1 MERFDFFDA
10 LHLREHLYSHTDDLS
25 KDLQG
30 TRCCQWTLPGKSRAA
45 KKMSTDESF
54 DHFYV
59 NVACKSEGLLG
70 EPTLPRKQRTPAR
83 LEVGAG
89 APSYPQTAISIS
101 ALIRKASAPSPKPRW
116 RPSWLK
122 LLMVTTIIWGKVQ
135 FLKASYSKDVGDTG
149 ALPGRLLS
157 MFWRNPVGSVK
168 VSKTRKEAKPGSLN
182 YL

>member
-1 MERFDFFDA
+1 MERFDFFVA
-10 LHLREHLYSHTDDLS
+10 LHLREHLYSHTDNLS

-30 TRCCQWTLPGKSRAA
+30 TRCCQWTLHGKSRAA

-54 DHFYV
+54 DHIYV

-70 EPTLPRKQRTPAR
+70 EPTLPRKQRTPTR

-101 ALIRKASAPSPKPRW
+101 ALIR
-116 RPSWLK
+116 K

-168 VSKTRKEAKPGSLN
+168 VSRTRKRS
-182 YL
+182 